1 MRYGWRRHSD
11 IPRRRYWT
19 TLIVPLFAVAVIL
32 LGVLW
37 ELSYG
42 DTDGPMMDK
51 APATAQPAPGTETIA
66 LDASPEVQVEASRT
80 EAANLRVQLADVNQ
94 QLQQV
99 NTALV
104 AANEKVQSL
113 QSELAAAA
121 QKLTETK
128 ADRDEALRVAGKMWE
143 DWRHLRKGLT
153 STCAALAADP
163 NAAAQNRDA
172 AALDGAC
179 TEAKQEE

>member
-11 IPRRRYWT
+11 IPRRGYWT
-19 TLIVPLFAVAVIL
+19 SLIVPLFAVAVIL

-42 DTDGPMMDK
+42 ETDGPMMDK
-51 APATAQPAPGTETIA
+51 APATTQPAPGTETIG
-66 LDASPEVQVEASRT
+66 LDASPELQLEASRT
-80 EAANLRVQLADVNQ
+80 EAANLRQQLADVNQ

-113 QSELAAAA
+113 QGELAAAA
-121 QKLTETK
+121 QKLAETR

-143 DWRHLRKGLT
+143 DWRHLRQGLT

-163 NAAAQNRDA
+163 STAAQNRDA
-172 AALDGAC
+172 AAFGGAC

>member
-11 IPRRRYWT
+11 IPRRGYWT

-42 DTDGPMMDK
+42 ETDGPMMDK
-51 APATAQPAPGTETIA
+51 PPATAQPAPGTETIA
-66 LDASPEVQVEASRT
+66 LDASPEAQLEASRT
-80 EAANLRVQLADVNQ
+80 EGANLRVQLADVNQ

-113 QSELAAAA
+113 QGELAAAA
-121 QKLTETK
+121 QKLVEAK

-143 DWRHLRKGLT
+143 DWRHLRQGLT
-153 STCAALAADP
+153 STCAALAADRST
-163 NAAAQNRDA
+163 AAQNRDA
-172 AALDGAC
+172 AAFGGAC

>member
-1 MRYGWRRHSD
+1 MHYGWRRRSD

-19 TLIVPLFAVAVIL
+19 SLIVPLFAVAVIL

-42 DTDGPMMDK
+42 DTDGPAMDK
-51 APATAQPAPGTETIA
+51 APATAQLAPGTETIP
-66 LDASPEVQVEASRT
+66 LDASLEAQLDASRT
-80 EAANLRVQLADVNQ
+80 EAANLRQQLADVNQ

-113 QSELAAAA
+113 QGELAAAA
-121 QKLTETK
+121 QKLAETK

-143 DWRHLRKGLT
+143 DWRHLRQGLT
-153 STCAALAADP
+153 TTCAALAADRSS
-163 NAAAQNRDA
+163 AAAGR
-172 AALDGAC
+172 DGAAFGGAC
-179 TEAKQEE
+179 AEAKQEE